1 MAITDIIRCKKCVI
15 PVHYKEVD
23 FDEEGVCSLCR
34 NFGQDTI
41 VPESQAKKLE
51 QIVEAKKKLNLPY
64 DCIIPLS
71 GGWDS
76 AFAAYIMKKKFGM
89 KLLGLNI
96 DNGFRTPHALAN
108 MDIIAKKLDM
118 NLVTMKPEPG
128 LMGEL
133 FGHFLEKFGYF
144 CTVCNSVGYILIGS
158 FTAREARRLGA
169 PPLVVGGWS
178 KKYEFQPGVEL
189 FSLGGFAR
197 TLSKNKPLFNKL
209 RNNILVEPAVF
220 DLFITMGDTRQI
232 NASPHFIQ
240 LPDFM
245 DWDYREIERVL
256 IEELEM
262 IRPGDKVPGYEEE
275 NPEDEDTTMTGN
287 NCSSGNDLSLVSPHA
302 IPHNKDSTARKN
314 RKPKRHHYDCS
325 LHPLNEYIKYR
336 RMGMSQE
343 TLRNSV
349 LIREGRMTREEA
361 LEKEEMVRKEEP
373 EILKDA
379 MKEWNVRYEDIN
391 WDGDWKGLW

>member
-1 MAITDIIRCKKCVI
+1 MALTDTIRCKECVLPI
-15 PVHYKEVD
+15 HYKEVE
-23 FDEEGVCSLCR
+23 FDEDGVCSLCR
-34 NFGQDTI
+34 NFKEDSA
-41 VPESQAKKLE
+41 VLESQRAKLE
-51 QIVEAKKKLNLPY
+51 QIVESRKKLNLPY

-76 AFAAYIMKKKFGM
+76 AYAAYIMRKKFGM
-89 KLLGLNI
+89 KLLGLNV

-118 NLVTMKPEPG
+118 DLVTLKPEPG

-133 FGHFLEKFGYF
+133 FGYFLKKFGYF

-189 FSLGGFAR
+189 FSLGAFAR

-209 RNNILVEPAVF
+209 RNNILVDPAVF

-232 NASPHFIQ
+232 ASSPHFIQ

-256 IEELEM
+256 TDELEM
-262 IRPGDKVPGYEEE
+262 IKPGEKVSGYEEAD
-275 NPEDEDTTMTGN
+275 PEKVG
-287 NCSSGNDLSLVSPHA
+287 SGERLADSP
-302 IPHNKDSTARKN
+302 DSIQETDSITANGHR
-314 RKPKRHHYDCS
+314 PKRHHYDCS

-336 RMGMSQE
+336 RMGISQE

-373 EILKDA
+373 EILKAA
-379 MKEWNVRYEDIN
+379 MKEWNVKYEDIN
-391 WDGDWKGLW
+391 WDGDWSGLW

>member
-1 MAITDIIRCKKCVI
+1 MALTDTIRCKKCVL
-15 PVHYKEVD
+15 PVHYKEVE
-23 FDEEGVCSLCR
+23 FDENGVCSLCR
-34 NFGQDTI
+34 NFKEDS
-41 VPESQAKKLE
+41 VVLESQRAKLE
-51 QIVEAKKKLNLPY
+51 QIVESRKKLNLPY

-76 AFAAYIMKKKFGM
+76 AYAAYVMRKKYGLR
-89 KLLGLNI
+89 LLGLNV

-108 MDIIAKKLDM
+108 MDIIAKKLQMD
-118 NLVTMKPEPG
+118 LVTLKPEPG

-133 FGHFLEKFGYF
+133 FGYFLQKFGYF

-189 FSLGGFAR
+189 FSLGAFAR

-209 RNNILVEPAVF
+209 RENILVDPAVF

-232 NASPHFIQ
+232 ASSPHFIQ

-245 DWDYREIERVL
+245 DWDYNEIERVL
-256 IEELEM
+256 TDELEM
-262 IRPGDKVPGYEEE
+262 IQPGENVPGYEE
-275 NPEDEDTTMTGN
+275 DETEGAESGESSVNSPGN
-287 NCSSGNDLSLVSPHA
+287 
-302 IPHNKDSTARKN
+302 IQETDSTDSSQKGNSFTIN
-314 RKPKRHHYDCS
+314 RHKPKRHHYDCS

-336 RMGMSQE
+336 RMGISQE

-361 LEKEEMVRKEEP
+361 LEKEELVRKEEP
-373 EILKDA
+373 EILKAA
-379 MKEWNVRYEDIN
+379 MKEWNVKYENID
-391 WDGDWKGLW
+391 WDGDWSGLW

>member
-1 MAITDIIRCKKCVI
+1 MAMTDIIRCKKCVL
-15 PVHYKEVD
+15 PTYYKEVE
-23 FDEEGVCSLCR
+23 FDDDGICSLCR
-34 NFGQDTI
+34 SFEQNSA
-41 VPESQAKKLE
+41 VLESQTKKLE

-76 AFAAYIMKKKFGM
+76 AYAAYIMRKKYGL
-89 KLLGLNI
+89 KLLGLNV

-108 MDIIAKKLDM
+108 MDIIAMKLEMD
-118 NLVTMKPEPG
+118 LVTLKPEPG
-128 LMGEL
+128 LMGDL
-133 FGHFLEKFGYF
+133 FGYFLQKFGYF

-189 FSLGGFAR
+189 FSLGAFAR
-197 TLSKNKPLFNKL
+197 TLSKNRSLFNRL
-209 RNNILVEPAVF
+209 RDNILVDPAVF

-232 NASPHFIQ
+232 ASSPHFIQ
-240 LPDFM
+240 LPEYM

-256 IEELEM
+256 TDELEM
-262 IRPGDKVPGYEEE
+262 IKPGERLTDYEGSNLNEADFPGHHHCGGMAQEADS
-275 NPEDEDTTMTGN
+275 PD
-287 NCSSGNDLSLVSPHA
+287 SSQKGHSFTVSRH
-302 IPHNKDSTARKN
+302 
-314 RKPKRHHYDCS
+314 KPKRHHYDCS

-336 RMGMSQE
+336 RMGISQE

-349 LIREGRMTREEA
+349 LIREGRMSREEA

-373 EILKDA
+373 EILKAA
-379 MKEWNVRYEDIN
+379 MKEWNVKYEDID
-391 WDGDWKGLW
+391 WDGDWSGLW